1 MLVRILSRSLPTQ
14 GIYLFIFLIILEVSQ
29 ASAGSISTQENKSVG
44 DFDLELPS
52 WMKEA
57 VKEIGLSEYGFA
69 VALPITL
76 WCVGI
81 LTLPTAPIMLIL
93 FLTKLLLPSV
103 DNGNPP

>member
-14 GIYLFIFLIILEVSQ
+14 GIYLFIFAIIHEVSQ
-29 ASAGSISTQENKSVG
+29 ASGSISTQENKSVG